1 MQLNVGAQLWS
12 ELALLP
18 DLFDLSSSFG
28 YSSLPDQSIVSS
40 FLANP
45 SQRSAPNCVLSGE
58 DSGTNDGNFALE
70 SVDQGRHFMCL
81 AVGRNMKVEVDPPA
95 GSAAPSPVSPSGSG
109 ELPLPS
115 GTELHRIVGS
125 CGCASRSWECICL
138 YCCAAWIL
146 YVAWIRCVDLV
157 CCSWCGTSHPVVAR
171 ASNQTSSWCFQ
182 AKGLH
187 GWYCSLG
194 NECEL

>member
-1 MQLNVGAQLWS
+1 LLLLSFHKCLDPSEERVYISRDVIFDEQVFSFTSMQLNVGAQLWS

-70 SVDQGRHFMCL
+70 SVDQG
-81 AVGRNMKVEVDPPA
+81 
-95 GSAAPSPVSPSGSG
+95 
-109 ELPLPS
+109 
-115 GTELHRIVGS
+115 
-125 CGCASRSWECICL
+125 
-138 YCCAAWIL
+138 
-146 YVAWIRCVDLV
+146 
-157 CCSWCGTSHPVVAR
+157 
-171 ASNQTSSWCFQ
+171 
-182 AKGLH
+182 
-187 GWYCSLG
+187 
-194 NECEL
+194 